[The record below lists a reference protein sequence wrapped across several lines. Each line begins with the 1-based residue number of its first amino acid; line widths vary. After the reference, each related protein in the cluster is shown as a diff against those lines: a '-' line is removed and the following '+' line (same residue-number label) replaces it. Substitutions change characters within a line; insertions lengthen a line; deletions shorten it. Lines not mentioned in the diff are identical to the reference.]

1 MDGKYGIHIKW
12 LTITCFEIRCG
23 DTAIVSDP
31 CITGSGQKDVTWEDI
46 ENCDYITLSHS
57 HWDHI
62 TDIPRLMQKFSPIV
76 VVGDQT
82 AAPLARWTNYN
93 PTKIYP
99 MYPDMELDFET
110 VKIKALY
117 GRHTDQGTGYNDQ
130 VAALATRAAVIAD
143 PGMNELQGY
152 GSLEYRN
159 FLFTFPNGTKLL
171 LWGNDPT
178 VEQKNL
184 LKQFKPDIAILQ
196 YTKQAKDPGAMAR
209 FARDI
214 GCKVLIPHHMDLKK
228 TEAEYMPAVEQ
239 LAEEFKKLVPDGV
252 FICPKNGQ
260 WIAV

>member
-1 MDGKYGIHIKW
+1 MDDRYGVHIKW
-12 LTITCFEIRCG
+12 LTITCFEIRYEN
-23 DTAIVSDP
+23 TTIVSDP
-31 CITGSGQKDVTWEDI
+31 CITGWNQKELTWENI
-46 ENCDYITLSHS
+46 ENCDYITLSHG

-62 TDIPRLMQKFSPIV
+62 TDIPNLMEKFTPV
-76 VVGDQT
+76 VLVGDQT

-93 PTKIYP
+93 PTRIYP
-99 MYPDMELDFET
+99 MYPNMELDFDT

-130 VAALATRAAVIAD
+130 VTSLATRAAVLAD

-159 FLFTFPNGTKLL
+159 FLFTFPNGTKVL

-184 LKQFKPDIAILQ
+184 LKKLQPDIAILQ
-196 YTKQAKDPGAMAR
+196 YTKQAKDPAGFAR
-209 FARDI
+209 FACDI

-228 TEAEYMPAVEQ
+228 TEAEYMPAVTQ
-239 LAEEFKKLVPDGV
+239 LSEAFLTLVPDGK

-260 WIAV
+260 WMHL